1 MIRLIHDIQILTCKL
16 RAVFVS
22 NEIQYVN
29 EHKKPQFPNQKTE
42 VEIWKRPEQKG
53 RRSVKID
60 DKSEPPPVMGP
71 MSEIEAREYEVRDKM
86 KSSLSIAMEE
96 KRESL
101 KDEDEAWNNS
111 FVGIAKGPEK
121 QLFLNRRREGVP
133 DFHYRRSAYDI
144 AFAVSITDEI
154 MDLEPI
160 EEKLM
165 VLKRNYE
172 MTPIEVVVQ
181 MR

>member
-1 MIRLIHDIQILTCKL
+1 
-16 RAVFVS
+16 
-22 NEIQYVN
+22 
-29 EHKKPQFPNQKTE
+29 
-42 VEIWKRPEQKG
+42 
-53 RRSVKID
+53 
-60 DKSEPPPVMGP
+60 MGP
-71 MSEIEAREYEVRDKM
+71 MSEVEAREYEVRDKM